1 MSADVPNVPRRGA
14 EGRDLNAG
22 GAERAAGVAAV
33 YSVENESKWAARL
46 VCAGSLLTLVFQIA
60 YLALDRRF
68 LSSHQPWLLL
78 LHLLNIGLFL
88 IAAIMTLNVGPWLRH
103 YWKHVAFSFS
113 AIMIV
118 SSTCISVITDSIQP
132 LCIMLMLFLAGT
144 GPFLSWGE
152 RTQAL
157 LSFVAIISFAAAAKI
172 LPDQRT
178 DTYQWLG
185 ILIAAAIG
193 VFSTALERRLRRA
206 RRRAEEEALNGRET
220 LMGQERVRLAGQ
232 LTSGIVHDLNNI
244 LNVMKLRLIPL
255 MHDQEVVEKHPISLQ
270 SIERAIDDAALTVA
284 RVRELGSVREESAAD
299 SIQLC
304 EVIAQAVDLARTTI
318 EAKSSL
324 DGVPIRIES
333 RVSQALPKVRGLASE
348 LRQVFLNLLL
358 NASEAMDQRGE
369 IKIDSAIDEKSVLI
383 RFSDSGPGIP
393 AEHLQHVFDPF
404 FTTKGTKGTGLGLS
418 IAKSIMESLGGAIR
432 VSNGP
437 SGGAVFTLEFPFAA
451 ASESSHP
458 AAAPERIDGGC
469 RVLLIDDDL
478 DNLDALKEALVLSGH
493 SVEVARSGEEGL
505 ERIRTVPN
513 YDLVLCDLA
522 MPGMNGW
529 EVARVALN
537 ADPKL
542 HFYIMTGWG
551 RQAQKQIPPNLAIK
565 GLLPKP
571 IDLLEF
577 QRILSSSIGR
587 VDRAGSRPSRGV
599 EQAIR
604 G

>member
-1 MSADVPNVPRRGA
+1 M
-14 EGRDLNAG
+14 
-22 GAERAAGVAAV
+22 
-33 YSVENESKWAARL
+33 
-46 VCAGSLLTLVFQIA
+46 TLVFQIA

-68 LSSHQPWLLL
+68 LSTHQPWLLL

-88 IAAIMTLNVGPWLRH
+88 IAAIMTLNVGPWLRL

-118 SSTCISVITDSIQP
+118 SSTCISVITDSIRP

-144 GPFLSWGE
+144 RPFLSWGE

-157 LSFVAIISFAAAAKI
+157 LSLVAIISFAAAAKI

-185 ILIAAAIG
+185 IVIAAAIG

-206 RRRAEEEALNGRET
+206 RRRAEEEALNSRET
-220 LMGQERVRLAGQ
+220 LIGQERVRLAGQ

-255 MHDQEVVEKHPISLQ
+255 MNDQAVVEKHPISLA

-284 RVRELGSVREESAAD
+284 RVRELGRAREESAAD
-299 SIQLC
+299 SIQLRDI
-304 EVIAQAVDLARTTI
+304 IAQAVDLARTTI
-318 EAKSSL
+318 EARSSL

-333 RVSQALPKVRGLASE
+333 RVSHALPKVRGLASE
-348 LRQVFLNLLL
+348 LRQIFLNILL
-358 NASEAMDQRGE
+358 NASEAMDQKGE
-369 IKIDSAIDEKSVLI
+369 IKIDSAIDEKSVII
-383 RFSDSGPGIP
+383 RVSDSGPGIP
-393 AEHLQHVFDPF
+393 AEHLRHVFDPF
-404 FTTKGTKGTGLGLS
+404 FTTKGTRGTGLGLS

-432 VSNGP
+432 ASNGP

-451 ASESSHP
+451 ASESSQP
-458 AAAPERIDGGC
+458 EAAPARIDGGC
-469 RVLLIDDDL
+469 RVLLIDDDA
-478 DNLDALKEALVLSGH
+478 DNLEALKEALVLSGH
-493 SVEVARSGEEGL
+493 SVDVAQSGPEGM
-505 ERIRTVPN
+505 ERIRTAPN

-529 EVARVALN
+529 EVARDALN

-542 HFYIMTGWG
+542 NLYIMTGWG
-551 RQAQKQIPPNLAIK
+551 RQAQMEIPPGLAIK
-565 GLLPKP
+565 DVLPKP
-571 IDLLEF
+571 IDLVQF
-577 QRILSSSIGR
+577 QRILSSSTGR
-587 VDRAGSRPSRGV
+587 VDRARTVVLR
-599 EQAIR
+599 AM
-604 G
+604 

>member
-1 MSADVPNVPRRGA
+1 MSAEILAASMPPRRVETGHDLKAGTA
-14 EGRDLNAG
+14 EY
-22 GAERAAGVAAV
+22 AAGLAAPSSVA
-33 YSVENESKWAARL
+33 NESKWAARL

-68 LSSHQPWLLL
+68 LSTHQPWLLL
-78 LHLLNIGLFL
+78 LHLLNIGRFL
-88 IAAIMTLNVGPWLRH
+88 IAAILTLNVGPWLRH

-118 SSTCISVITDSIQP
+118 SSTGISVITDSIQP

-152 RTQAL
+152 RTQTL
-157 LSFVAIISFAAAAKI
+157 LSLVAIVSFAAAAEI

-206 RRRAEEEALNGRET
+206 RRRAEEEALSSRET

-255 MHDQEVVEKHPISLQ
+255 MNDQAVVEKHPISLA

-284 RVRELGSVREESAAD
+284 RVRELGRVREGSAAD

-304 EVIAQAVDLARTTI
+304 EIIAQAVDLARTTI
-318 EAKSSL
+318 EARSSL

-333 RVSQALPKVRGLASE
+333 RVSHALPKVRGLASE
-348 LRQVFLNLLL
+348 LRQVFMNLLL
-358 NASEAMDQRGE
+358 NASEAMDQKGE
-369 IKIDSAIDEKSVLI
+369 IKIDSAVDDKSVLI
-383 RFSDSGPGIP
+383 RISDSGPGIS
-393 AEHLQHVFDPF
+393 AEHLPHVFDPF
-404 FTTKGTKGTGLGLS
+404 FTTKGTRGTGLGLS
-418 IAKSIMESLGGAIR
+418 IAKSIMESLGGAIKA
-432 VSNGP
+432 SNGP
-437 SGGAVFTLEFPFAA
+437 SGGAVFTLEFPFAT
-451 ASESSHP
+451 ASESSQP
-458 AAAPERIDGGC
+458 EAAPARIDGGC
-469 RVLLIDDDL
+469 RVLLIDDDA
-478 DNLDALKEALVLSGH
+478 DNLEALKEALVLSGH
-493 SVEVARSGEEGL
+493 SVDVAQSGPEGM
-505 ERIRTVPN
+505 ERIRTAPN

-529 EVARVALN
+529 EVARDASSV
-537 ADPKL
+537 DPKL
-542 HFYIMTGWG
+542 NLYIMTGWG
-551 RQAQKQIPPNLAIK
+551 RQAQMEIPPGLAIK
-565 GLLPKP
+565 DVLPKP
-571 IDLLEF
+571 IDLVQF
-577 QRILSSSIGR
+577 QRILSSSTGR
-587 VDRAGSRPSRGV
+587 VDRARTVVLR
-599 EQAIR
+599 AM
-604 G
+604 